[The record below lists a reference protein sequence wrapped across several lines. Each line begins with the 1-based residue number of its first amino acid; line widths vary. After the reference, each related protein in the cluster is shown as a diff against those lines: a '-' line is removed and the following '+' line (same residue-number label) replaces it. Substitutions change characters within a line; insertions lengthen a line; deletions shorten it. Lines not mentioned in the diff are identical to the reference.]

1 MLSLMEPSEQLLAA
15 LLVGGATVSA
25 AIVNATAQVKVAREA
40 RKNSKPA
47 PPPSKRMMRWL
58 MVGGAVALGLGWS
71 ATSDR
76 LEGSSGRPGFMGAG
90 VTSMLGASADDDD
103 RSLIVA
109 ALHLVQPVTE
119 EQALELLHAYNLS
132 PYAIDVRLT
141 GEPEAWL
148 PVPTGRQPAI
158 TLPRARADAVRRA
171 WQQTCALESVMV
183 GANATSA
190 RVAHDSLS
198 TSATA
203 QADMA
208 GDSAAFHAVRG
219 EAGHARRRA
228 EQLAE
233 QPAVI
238 HAIRVLATASAATR
252 AAQDT
257 AVARAEIVRFDPGWP
272 TQEPAPISEGC
283 EVVQLAAN

>member
-76 LEGSSGRPGFMGAG
+76 LGGSSGRQGFMGAG
-90 VTSMLGASADDDD
+90 VTSMLGGSGDDDG
-103 RSLIVA
+103 SLIVA
-109 ALHLVQPVTE
+109 ALHLAQPVTE
-119 EQALELLHAYNLS
+119 EHALELLHAYNLS

-171 WQQTCALESVMV
+171 WQQTCALEAVMV
-183 GANATSA
+183 GVDATSA
-190 RVAHDSLS
+190 RVPDDSLS
-198 TSATA
+198 TSTTTP
-203 QADMA
+203 A
-208 GDSAAFHAVRG
+208 GGSGDGAAFQAVRA

-233 QPAVI
+233 EPAVI

-272 TQEPAPISEGC
+272 TQEPAPIGEGC
-283 EVVQLAAN
+283 EVVQLAVN